1 VLHADKL
8 SRKALCGGCL
18 RIAPIRFSPASPM
31 VPGRCDGLNKGP
43 SAELHQLVLHEKA
56 REGPP
61 LVAMTTYG
69 VPFSPVWPK
78 PKAADPVEANATPY
92 TTAEAAKA
100 LGVGKTTVKA
110 LIASGD
116 LKSYKT
122 RSLRFVTRE
131 ASPSTSLAA
140 NAAGDGGRSERQEE
154 NPGWRKLP

>member
-1 VLHADKL
+1 VQNYTN
-8 SRKALCGGCL
+8 SCYMRKQG
-18 RIAPIRFSPASPM
+18 
-31 VPGRCDGLNKGP
+31 
-43 SAELHQLVLHEKA
+43 KA
-56 REGPP
+56 PP
-61 LVAMTTYG
+61 LVAMTPYG

-131 ASPSTSLAA
+131 AVAEYIA
-140 NAAGDGGRSERQEE
+140 RRERGGGRRS
-154 NPGWRKLP
+154 K